1 MSDAELMSTELL
13 LNNDQQAQFIQ
24 LTHILSADIHLTSKA
39 KGFWDWYY
47 ANRNDPEAVTRYILS
62 ALMLS
67 VTELAELAEGVR
79 HDNPP
84 DQHLPEFSSAE
95 VEAADAIIRILDMS
109 DAIKWRTAEALIAKL
124 AYNKSRPYKHGK
136 NS

>member
-1 MSDAELMSTELL
+1 MTEMMNKELL
-13 LNNDQQAQFIQ
+13 LNSNQQAEIIQ
-24 LTHILSADIHLTSKA
+24 LMHIISADIHLTSKA

-47 ANRNDPEAVTRYILS
+47 AHMDDPEAVNRYILS

-79 HDNPP
+79 HDNPS

-109 DAIKWRTAEALIAKL
+109 NALKWRTPEALIAKL
-124 AYNKSRPYKHGK
+124 EYNKSRPYKHGK
-136 NS
+136 NT